1 MATLRIAVIA
11 SRHRSVLVVPDG
23 AAIGAEDGRTAMRAA
38 TAGGAAPPGAT
49 PPRTTRIAPSGAR
62 VNLAVPEVL
71 GPLRW
76 YATTRF
82 AGPQSRPRTA
92 RQFFLAP
99 RGEHRVI
106 PTHVLPGA
114 RERRVALRGADAVLF
129 EAVDRSDAALVLV
142 GPHHEATTWFGGPA
156 PADPGLAALLETFRF
171 TDDPAGATLVPT
183 SDLLLR
189 QTGVS
194 LIGRSERATLVARR
208 AVDAL
213 PTLPDWAGL
222 LLSSGELWRA
232 DRLLDDGASALVTGT
247 VHQWRYVLAG
257 ESAALDIVLHGPESG
272 RPHME
277 LTDDQALAALAA
289 LDARWA
295 G

>member
-1 MATLRIAVIA
+1 MT
-11 SRHRSVLVVPDG
+11 
-23 AAIGAEDGRTAMRAA
+23 AA
-38 TAGGAAPPGAT
+38 TAGGVAARAEARAAA

-62 VNLAVPEVL
+62 VDLAVPEVF

-76 YATTRF
+76 YASTRF
-82 AGPQSRPRTA
+82 TGPRTA

-129 EAVDRSDAALVLV
+129 EAADRTDAALVLV
-142 GPHHEATTWFGGPA
+142 GPYHEATTWFGGPA
-156 PADPGLAALLETFRF
+156 PAADGLAALLETFRF
-171 TDDPAGATLVPT
+171 TDDPAGATLVPA

-189 QTGVS
+189 QAGVS
-194 LIGRSERATLVARR
+194 LIGRGDRATLVARR

-222 LLSSGELWRA
+222 RLPGGELWRA
-232 DRLLDDGASALVTGT
+232 DRLLDGPSSALVAGT
-247 VHQWRYVLAG
+247 VHEWRYVLAG
-257 ESAALDIVLHGPESG
+257 QSTAMDLVLHGPESG
-272 RPHME
+272 RPPLQ
-277 LTDDQALAALAA
+277 LTGDQVLAALGA
-289 LDARWA
+289 LDARWV

>member
-1 MATLRIAVIA
+1 VF
-11 SRHRSVLVVPDG
+11 
-23 AAIGAEDGRTAMRAA
+23 
-38 TAGGAAPPGAT
+38 
-49 PPRTTRIAPSGAR
+49 
-62 VNLAVPEVL
+62 

-76 YATTRF
+76 YASTRF
-82 AGPQSRPRTA
+82 TGPRTA

-106 PTHVLPGA
+106 PAHVLPGA

-129 EAVDRSDAALVLV
+129 EAADRSDAALVLV

-156 PADPGLAALLETFRF
+156 PAEDGLAALLETFRF
-171 TDDPAGATLVPT
+171 TDDPAGATLVPA

-189 QTGVS
+189 QAGVS
-194 LIGRSERATLVARR
+194 LIGRGDRATLVARR

-222 LLSSGELWRA
+222 RLPAGELWRA
-232 DRLLDDGASALVTGT
+232 ERLLDGPASALVAGT
-247 VHQWRYVLAG
+247 VHEWRYVLAG
-257 ESAALDIVLHGPESG
+257 ESAAMDLVLHGPEAG
-272 RPHME
+272 RPRLE
-277 LTDDQALAALAA
+277 LTEEQLLAALAA
-289 LDARWA
+289 LDAGWE

>member
-1 MATLRIAVIA
+1 MATQRVVLIA

-23 AAIGAEDGRTAMRAA
+23 ATAAPRTGGTPMTAA
-38 TAGGAAPPGAT
+38 TAGGAAPPVGT
-49 PPRTTRIAPSGAR
+49 PARTTRIAPSGAR
-62 VNLAVPEVL
+62 VDLAVPDVF

-76 YATTRF
+76 YASTRF
-82 AGPQSRPRTA
+82 TGPRTA

-114 RERRVALRGADAVLF
+114 RERRVPLRGADAVLF
-129 EAVDRSDAALVLV
+129 EAADRSDAALVLA
-142 GPHHEATTWFGGPA
+142 GPYHEATTWFGGPA
-156 PADPGLAALLETFRF
+156 PADAGLAALLDTFRF

-189 QTGVS
+189 QSGVS
-194 LIGRSERATLVARR
+194 LIGRGERATLVARR

-222 LLSSGELWRA
+222 QLPGGELWRA
-232 DRLLDDGASALVTGT
+232 DRLLDDAASALVGGT

-257 ESAALDIVLHGPESG
+257 QSTAMDLVLHGPESG
-272 RPHME
+272 RAPLP
-277 LTDDQALAALAA
+277 LTDDQVLAALGA
-289 LDARWA
+289 LDAAWV

>member
-1 MATLRIAVIA
+1 MT
-11 SRHRSVLVVPDG
+11 
-23 AAIGAEDGRTAMRAA
+23 AA
-38 TAGGAAPPGAT
+38 TAGGAAPPAGA
-49 PPRTTRIAPSGAR
+49 PLRLTRIAPSGAR
-62 VNLAVPEVL
+62 VDLAVPEVF

-76 YATTRF
+76 YASTRF
-82 AGPQSRPRTA
+82 AGPRTA

-114 RERRVALRGADAVLF
+114 RERRVALRGADAVVF
-129 EAVDRSDAALVLV
+129 EAADRSDAALVVV

-156 PADPGLAALLETFRF
+156 PADGGLAALLETFRF
-171 TDDPAGATLVPT
+171 TDAPAGATLVPA

-189 QTGVS
+189 QSGVS
-194 LIGRSERATLVARR
+194 LIGRGERATIVTRR

-222 LLSSGELWRA
+222 RLPAGELWRA
-232 DRLLDDGASALVTGT
+232 DRLLDGASSARVSGT
-247 VHQWRYVLAG
+247 VHEWRYVLAG
-257 ESAALDIVLHGPESG
+257 ESSVVDLVLHGPESG
-272 RPHME
+272 RPPLH
-277 LTDDQALAALAA
+277 LTDDQVLAALAA

>member
-1 MATLRIAVIA
+1 MT
-11 SRHRSVLVVPDG
+11 
-23 AAIGAEDGRTAMRAA
+23 AA
-38 TAGGAAPPGAT
+38 TVCGAAPPAGT
-49 PPRTTRIAPSGAR
+49 PFRTMRIAPSGAP
-62 VNLAVPEVL
+62 VDLAVPGVF
-71 GPLRW
+71 GRLRW

-82 AGPQSRPRTA
+82 TGPHHRPRTA

-129 EAVDRSDAALVLV
+129 EAPDRSDAALVLV

-156 PADPGLAALLETFRF
+156 PAEPGLAALLETFRF

-189 QTGVS
+189 QAGVS

-222 LLSSGELWRA
+222 RLPAGELWRA
-232 DRLLDDGASALVTGT
+232 DRFLDDGASALVTGT
-247 VHQWRYVLAG
+247 VHEWRYVLAG

>member
-1 MATLRIAVIA
+1 MT
-11 SRHRSVLVVPDG
+11 
-23 AAIGAEDGRTAMRAA
+23 AA
-38 TAGGAAPPGAT
+38 TAGGAAPPVGA

-62 VNLAVPEVL
+62 VDLAVPEAF

-76 YATTRF
+76 YASSRF
-82 AGPQSRPRTA
+82 AGPRTA

-114 RERRVALRGADAVLF
+114 RERRVPLRGADAVLF
-129 EAVDRSDAALVLV
+129 EAVDRSDAALVFV
-142 GPHHEATTWFGGPA
+142 GPYHEATTWFGGPA
-156 PADPGLAALLETFRF
+156 PADDGLAALLETFRF
-171 TDDPAGATLVPT
+171 TDDPAGAALVPA

-194 LIGRSERATLVARR
+194 LIGRGERATLVARR

-222 LLSSGELWRA
+222 RLPAGELWRA
-232 DRLLDDGASALVTGT
+232 DRLLDGPASALVAGT
-247 VHQWRYVLAG
+247 VHEWRYVLAG
-257 ESAALDIVLHGPESG
+257 QSAAMDVVLHGPESG
-272 RPHME
+272 RPPLQ
-277 LTDDQALAALAA
+277 LTEDQVLAALGA

>member
-1 MATLRIAVIA
+1 MT
-11 SRHRSVLVVPDG
+11 
-23 AAIGAEDGRTAMRAA
+23 AA
-38 TAGGAAPPGAT
+38 TAGGAAPPVAT
-49 PPRTTRIAPSGAR
+49 PVRMTRIAPSGAR
-62 VNLAVPEVL
+62 VGLAVPEVV

-76 YATTRF
+76 YASTRF
-82 AGPQSRPRTA
+82 AGPRTA

-99 RGEHRVI
+99 RGEHRAI
-106 PTHVLPGA
+106 PSHVLPGA

-129 EAVDRSDAALVLV
+129 EAADRSDAALVLV
-142 GPHHEATTWFGGPA
+142 GPYHEATTWFGGPA
-156 PADPGLAALLETFRF
+156 PADGGLALLEAFRF
-171 TDDPAGATLVPT
+171 TDDPAGATLVPA

-189 QTGVS
+189 QAGVS

-222 LLSSGELWRA
+222 RLPVGELWRA
-232 DRLLDDGASALVTGT
+232 DRLLDDGASALVSGT

-257 ESAALDIVLHGPESG
+257 ESAALDLVLHGPESG
-272 RPHME
+272 RPP
-277 LTDDQALAALAA
+277 LQLSDDQVLAALGS
-289 LDARWA
+289 LDARWV

>member
-1 MATLRIAVIA
+1 MTATTER
-11 SRHRSVLVVPDG
+11 
-23 AAIGAEDGRTAMRAA
+23 
-38 TAGGAAPPGAT
+38 GAAPTAET
-49 PPRTTRIAPSGAR
+49 PSRMTRIAPSGAR
-62 VNLAVPEVL
+62 VSLAVPEVF

-76 YATTRF
+76 YASTRF
-82 AGPQSRPRTA
+82 SGRPQMA

-99 RGEHRVI
+99 RGQHRAI

-129 EAVDRSDAALVLV
+129 EAPDRSDSALVLV

-156 PADPGLAALLETFRF
+156 PADRGLGALVEAFRF
-171 TDDPAGATLVPT
+171 TDDPAGATLVPA

-189 QTGVS
+189 QAGVT
-194 LIGRSERATLVARR
+194 LIGRSERATLIARR

-222 LLSSGELWRA
+222 RLPAGELWRA
-232 DRLLDDGASALVTGT
+232 DRVLDDGVSALVTGT
-247 VHQWRYVLAG
+247 VHQWRYLLAG
-257 ESAALDIVLHGPESG
+257 ESAALEVVLHGPESG
-272 RPHME
+272 RPPLP
-277 LTDDQALAALAA
+277 LTDDQVLGALAA

>member
-1 MATLRIAVIA
+1 MT
-11 SRHRSVLVVPDG
+11 
-23 AAIGAEDGRTAMRAA
+23 AA
-38 TAGGAAPPGAT
+38 TAHGAALTAET
-49 PPRTTRIAPSGAR
+49 PFRMSRIAPSGAR
-62 VNLAVPEVL
+62 VDLAVPEVV

-82 AGPQSRPRTA
+82 AGRPQMA

-99 RGEHRVI
+99 RGQHRVI

-129 EAVDRSDAALVLV
+129 EAPDRSNSALVLV

-156 PADPGLAALLETFRF
+156 PADRGLAALLEAFRF
-171 TDDPAGATLVPT
+171 TDDPAGATLVPA

-189 QTGVS
+189 QTGVT
-194 LIGRSERATLVARR
+194 LIGRNVRATLVARR

-222 LLSSGELWRA
+222 RLPVGELWRA
-232 DRLLDDGASALVTGT
+232 DRLLDDGASARVAGT

-257 ESAALDIVLHGPESG
+257 ESTALDVVLHGPESG
-272 RPHME
+272 RPRLE
-277 LTDDQALAALAA
+277 LTDDQVLAALAA
-289 LDARWA
+289 LDAHWA